1 MFENNHSDTE
11 VIRKPAYA
19 KATTDSV
26 EPSRIKSNSFLM
38 GMRQIERFLEATSNT
53 K

>member
-26 EPSRIKSNSFLM
+26 VPTGQISNKIVGFF
-38 GMRQIERFLEATSNT
+38 ERLYDQLSIQD
-53 K
+53 